1 MRYIVTAI
9 WSALFGLLLGYL
21 IAQMTSV
28 DYNPAMSALVTIIIG
43 ELATVVVPAISKEK
57 KTAK

>member
-28 DYNPAMSALVTIIIG
+28 AYNPAMSALVTIIIG
-43 ELATVVVPAISKEK
+43 ELTTVVVPAISKEK